1 MIRKASSRDLKKINN
16 LGIQLFDNFESTY
29 NINNYLGNN
38 NYIILINEESV
49 INGLLIVYKNID
61 YYELE
66 LIVVDYSFRKKGIG
80 QSLMNNFFA
89 NYCSKGDKVI
99 LEVKSTNYNAISFY
113 KKNGFKVSGI
123 RKKYYKND
131 DAVIMEVLV

>member
-89 NYCSKGDKVI
+89 NYCSKGDRVI